1 MRLYAFV
8 RSVPTKAAILL
19 VVMASSPFPP
29 PSNRRAEAGLPGFW
43 HGAVMHVVLDKR
55 VAW

>member
-19 VVMASSPFPP
+19 VDMISPPTP
-29 PSNRRAEAGLPGFW
+29 QIAERKWACQDFGMS
-43 HGAVMHVVLDKR
+43 V
-55 VAW
+55 